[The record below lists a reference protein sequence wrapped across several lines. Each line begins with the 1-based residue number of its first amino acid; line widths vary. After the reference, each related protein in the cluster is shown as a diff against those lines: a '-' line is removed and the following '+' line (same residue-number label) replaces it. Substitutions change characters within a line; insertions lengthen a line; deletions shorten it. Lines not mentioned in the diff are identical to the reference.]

1 VGSWELCVL
10 KPFSFLAE
18 NYGSSDLQCREIR
31 KGHTVGLYF
40 DRSHNSGDVL
50 GFRNPEG
57 HSLGAIVG
65 LLFVGFAVPT
75 TNAILG
81 RVVNDL
87 T

>member
-1 VGSWELCVL
+1 VGSWVLCVL
-10 KPFSFLAE
+10 KPFCFYAV
-18 NYGSSDLQCREIR
+18 NYGSFDLLCREIR

-65 LLFVGFAVPT
+65 LLIVGFAVPT
-75 TNAILG
+75 SNAILG
-81 RVVNDL
+81 RVDNDL